1 MNRYTAQHYPPP
13 PQVGENVGLNV
24 LPGNDVRD
32 IRQIYVIILS
42 VWKQMDKTSASWISV
57 KLSVLLQHG
66 QGPQT
71 AWERDGSQTQC
82 LSYGLCMGRLWHDQP
97 IDFMF
102 SSEFQ
107 HFDLQ
112 SHETASRLLIWAC
125 NRPNHRRLV
134 SSEGA
139 RFKVCEHAWEHRL

>member
-1 MNRYTAQHYPPP
+1 MTHHLNIFKS
-13 PQVGENVGLNV
+13 GKNVGLNV

-71 AWERDGSQTQC
+71 A
-82 LSYGLCMGRLWHDQP
+82 
-97 IDFMF
+97 
-102 SSEFQ
+102 
-107 HFDLQ
+107 
-112 SHETASRLLIWAC
+112 
-125 NRPNHRRLV
+125 
-134 SSEGA
+134 
-139 RFKVCEHAWEHRL
+139 